1 MAEMSIE
8 EILKNDLKNNYPE
21 GYATV
26 EEYAAGLE
34 DAVNNGMEIIRSGD
48 ALLIYD
54 DVAEGVAEA
63 HVING
68 GVSAIKGIQYLFKAL
83 MQLRENGYKEV
94 QIPYDKKEF
103 SGILSKLPIFQVT
116 TEKIDDGEG
125 RTYLTKV
132 RLA

>member
-8 EILKNDLKNNYPE
+8 EILSNDLKNNYPE

-34 DAVNNGMEIIRSGD
+34 DAINNGMKIIRSGD

-68 GVSAIKGIQYLFKAL
+68 GVSVIKGIQYLFKAL
-83 MQLRENGYKEV
+83 MQLREDGYKEV

-103 SGILSKLPIFQVT
+103 AGILSKLPIFQVT

>member
-21 GYATV
+21 GSITLD
-26 EEYAAGLE
+26 EYAQMLQDDLNSGWKLYRE
-34 DAVNNGMEIIRSGD
+34 GNLLVVYKDLGNGSVEI
-48 ALLIYD
+48 
-54 DVAEGVAEA
+54 

-68 GVSAIKGIQYLFKAL
+68 GYKTEEMVQRVFKVF
-83 MQLRENGYKEV
+83 MQLRQDGFKEIE
-94 QIPYDKKEF
+94 IPYDKKQLASIISTVPVF
-103 SGILSKLPIFQVT
+103 PVS
-116 TEKIDDGEG
+116 TEKVDEGEG

>member
-1 MAEMSIE
+1 MAEMSIK
-8 EILKNDLKNNYPE
+8 EILSNDLKNNYPDGQFTLE
-21 GYATV
+21 Q
-26 EEYAAGLE
+26 YAAGLE
-34 DAVNNGMEIIRSGD
+34 DAIQNGMKIIRSGD
-48 ALLIYD
+48 ALLIYKD
-54 DVAEGVAEA
+54 ISKGVAEA

-68 GVSAIKGIQYLFKAL
+68 GVSVIKGINYLFKAL

-103 SGILSKLPIFQVT
+103 AGILSKLPIFQVT
-116 TEKIDDGEG
+116 TEKLDGGQG

>member
-1 MAEMSIE
+1 MADMSIE
-8 EILKNDLKNNYPE
+8 EILSNDLKNNYPE

-34 DAVNNGMEIIRSGD
+34 DAINNGMKIIRSGD

-68 GVSAIKGIQYLFKAL
+68 GVSVIKGIQYLFKAL
-83 MQLRENGYKEV
+83 MQLREDGYKEV

-103 SGILSKLPIFQVT
+103 AGILSKLPIFQVT